1 MGLALWSRRLR
12 RAATS
17 AALWRGVAGI
27 GLFFVL
33 WEAASLMKLPFLRH
47 VPAPHIVLES
57 VLQTIQTSA
66 YWSAVLIS
74 AKRVAIGYLI
84 GVVLGVPIGLAFGVS
99 RLFKNT
105 FFPVFETLR
114 PIPPLA
120 WVPLSIL
127 VWPTMEMTVISVIFL
142 GSFFTVVINVLG
154 GVETLDIRYVRAAV
168 SMGAS
173 PWQVF
178 WRVIVPASSPSI
190 FIGAAIA
197 MGLTW
202 EIVVAAEMVSSIGSG
217 QTGLGATMW
226 QAYVGGV
233 IPLIITAM
241 ISIGLAGL
249 LFSALIWQIG
259 AYATRWRRVA

>member
-1 MGLALWSRRLR
+1 M
-12 RAATS
+12 
-17 AALWRGVAGI
+17 AGI
-27 GLFFVL
+27 ALFFAL
-33 WEAASLMKLPFLRH
+33 WEAASLVKLPFLRF
-47 VPAPHIVLES
+47 VPAPHIVLQS
-57 VLQTIQTSA
+57 VVETVQTAA
-66 YWSAVLIS
+66 YWSAVYIS
-74 AKRVAIGYLI
+74 AKRVALGYVI
-84 GVVLGVPIGLAFGVS
+84 GVLLGVPVGLAFGVS
-99 RLFKNT
+99 RMFKDT

-127 VWPTMEMTVISVIFL
+127 FWPTIEMTVVSVIFL

-154 GVETLDIRYVRAAV
+154 GVETLDSRYLRAAV
-168 SMGAS
+168 SMGATR
-173 PWQVF
+173 WQVF
-178 WRVIVPASSPSI
+178 WKVIVPATSPSI

-217 QTGLGATMW
+217 QTGLGAMMW

-249 LFSALIWQIG
+249 LFSALVWQIG
-259 AYATRWRRVA
+259 GYATRWRRLV

>member
-1 MGLALWSRRLR
+1 
-12 RAATS
+12 
-17 AALWRGVAGI
+17 
-27 GLFFVL
+27 
-33 WEAASLMKLPFLRH
+33 
-47 VPAPHIVLES
+47 VPAPHIVFAS
-57 VLQTIQTSA
+57 VLETVQTPA
-66 YWSAVLIS
+66 YWSAVYIS
-74 AKRVAIGYLI
+74 ATRVTIGYLI

-99 RLFKNT
+99 RTFKSL

-127 VWPTMEMTVISVIFL
+127 FWTTMEQTVISVIFL

-154 GVETLDIRYVRAAV
+154 GVETVDIRYVRAAL
-168 SMGAS
+168 SMGATR
-173 PWQVF
+173 WQVF
-178 WRVIVPASSPSI
+178 WRVVVPATSPSI
-190 FIGAAIA
+190 FTGMAIA

-217 QTGLGATMW
+217 QTGLGAMMW

-259 AYATRWRRVA
+259 GFATRWRRVV

>member
-1 MGLALWSRRLR
+1 VVLSG
-12 RAATS
+12 
-17 AALWRGVAGI
+17 ALWRGVGGI
-27 GLFFVL
+27 ALFFVL
-33 WEAASLMKLPFLRH
+33 WEAASLVKLPFLRF

-57 VLQTIQTSA
+57 VVDTIQTSA
-66 YWSAVLIS
+66 YWSAVYIS
-74 AKRVAIGYLI
+74 AKRVAVGYLA

-99 RLFKNT
+99 RAFRDI

-127 VWPTMEMTVISVIFL
+127 FWPTIELTVVSVIFL
-142 GSFFTVVINVLG
+142 GSFFTVVINVQG
-154 GVETLDIRYVRAAV
+154 GVETLDVRYLRAAL
-168 SMGAS
+168 SMGANR
-173 PWQVF
+173 WQVF
-178 WRVIVPASSPSI
+178 WKVVVPATSPSI
-190 FIGAAIA
+190 FTGMAIA

-202 EIVVAAEMVSSIGSG
+202 EIVVAAEMVSSIGAG
-217 QTGLGATMW
+217 QIGLGATMW

-259 AYATRWRRVA
+259 GYATRWRRLV

>member
-1 MGLALWSRRLR
+1 
-12 RAATS
+12 
-17 AALWRGVAGI
+17 LWRGVGGI
-27 GLFFVL
+27 ALFFLL
-33 WEAASLMKLPFLRH
+33 WEAASFLKLPFLRFVPPPH
-47 VPAPHIVLES
+47 VLFES
-57 VLQTIQTSA
+57 VVETVQTSA
-66 YWSAVLIS
+66 YWSAVYIS
-74 AKRVAIGYLI
+74 AKRVTIGYVI

-127 VWPTMEMTVISVIFL
+127 FWPTVEQTVVSVIFL

-154 GVETLDIRYVRAAV
+154 GVETLDIRYLRAAL
-168 SMGAS
+168 SMGATH
-173 PWQVF
+173 WQVF
-178 WRVIVPASSPSI
+178 WKVVVPATGPSI
-190 FIGAAIA
+190 FIGMAIA

-202 EIVVAAEMVSSIGSG
+202 EIVVAAEMVSSLGFG

-259 AYATRWRRVA
+259 SYATRWRRVV